1 MGLFAPWNAGSSQ
14 TKDGNQCP
22 LHSQADSQPL
32 DHQETWVPSSF
43 VFVVDF
49 RFVVT
54 MSYIYIHVYM
64 I

>member
-1 MGLFAPWNAGSSQ
+1 MGLVAPWYVGSSQ

-22 LHSQADSQPL
+22 LHSKADSQPL
-32 DHQETWVPSSF
+32 DHQKTWILFSF

-54 MSYIYIHVYM
+54 MSYVYVHVYM
-64 I
+64 L